1 MVNNEKEICHNLLL
15 KDQKKKTKKGCHLKK
30 RNFDVK
36 IRGKKKNRKN
46 HTKSAR
52 QYISMNAETE

>member
-15 KDQKKKTKKGCHLKK
+15 KDQKKKPKKGCHLKK

-36 IRGKKKNRKN
+36 IRGKKEKQK
-46 HTKSAR
+46 KSYKKCATTHFH
-52 QYISMNAETE
+52 EC

>member
-15 KDQKKKTKKGCHLKK
+15 KDPKKKTKTGCHLKK

-36 IRGKKKNRKN
+36 IRGEKEKPKKSYKKCATI
-46 HTKSAR
+46 HFH
-52 QYISMNAETE
+52 EF

>member
-15 KDQKKKTKKGCHLKK
+15 KDQKKNPRIKGCHLKK

-36 IRGKKKNRKN
+36 IRGGERK
-46 HTKSAR
+46 
-52 QYISMNAETE
+52 TEKIIQKVRDNTFP